1 MAQWADA
8 SNNRT
13 GKFAVVRDS
22 LQLDS
27 LSIIPL
33 SIRVEGVD
41 TAAFSID
48 YANSVLR
55 WKQRPTMDSVRIDY
69 KVFPINFS
77 KRYYHK
83 NVRLIEQ
90 SFAATPFY
98 YDAIQANTNGVFIDF
113 GNVDYTG
120 SFGRALSFGNNQ
132 DVVLN
137 SQFNLQL
144 EGDLGDSIKLAAAI
158 TDNSLP
164 FQPEG
169 NTQQLQE
176 FDKVSIQL
184 KRKRAALIVG
194 DYDIKKPSGY
204 FMNFYK
210 RVQGGFFSSSCKTSS
225 NGENKVAV
233 GASLAKGKFVRNVL
247 TPLEGN
253 QGPYKLTGSN
263 GEQIFIILAGTERVY
278 IDGNLMKRG
287 EEFDYII
294 DLHHNARTLV

>member
-1 MAQWADA
+1 MAQLADA

-33 SIRVEGVD
+33 SIHVEGVD
-41 TAAFSID
+41 TAAFFID
-48 YANSVLR
+48 YANNVLR
-55 WKQRPTMDSVRIDY
+55 WKQRPIVDSVRIDY

-132 DVVLN
+132 NVVLN
-137 SQFNLQL
+137 SQF
-144 EGDLGDSIKLAAAI
+144 
-158 TDNSLP
+158 
-164 FQPEG
+164 
-169 NTQQLQE
+169 
-176 FDKVSIQL
+176 
-184 KRKRAALIVG
+184 
-194 DYDIKKPSGY
+194 
-204 FMNFYK
+204 
-210 RVQGGFFSSSCKTSS
+210 
-225 NGENKVAV
+225 
-233 GASLAKGKFVRNVL
+233 
-247 TPLEGN
+247 PLC
-253 QGPYKLTGSN
+253 
-263 GEQIFIILAGTERVY
+263 V
-278 IDGNLMKRG
+278 
-287 EEFDYII
+287 
-294 DLHHNARTLV
+294 